1 MDFAEGSKEI
11 CMTGKET
18 GKHYW
23 YVRKDSIKDWEV
35 SMERLYEKNKI
46 EKNNLISEIEELQ
59 KER

>member
-46 EKNNLISEIEELQ
+46 EKNNLISEID
-59 KER
+59 